1 MRKQRQSIKWWIK
14 AGWLVPA
21 LLITANVSAQKV
33 ALHWT
38 PPGNQ
43 IVQEDQNQ
51 DHVPLK
57 QMLTDVEQQYGVK
70 ITYQSD
76 LVEKRSIPVRQVR
89 QVMEASKSQLE
100 RAVLRLVSPMGLR
113 FRQYKQ
119 DYYILQK
126 QSVLPKVKSGALEL
140 SYPQPVPRADANGAA
155 RTIQSRRPYE
165 KTITGQV
172 TDLSTGETLPG
183 VNIVVKGTT
192 IGTVTDVDG
201 NYRLTAP
208 DDAETLVFSSV
219 GYTSEE
225 VEIGNQTVVNL
236 EMAPDIQSLSEVV
249 VVGYGTQKKSDLTGS
264 VGSISQEEVQAVPTL
279 SLDQSLQGRVAGVQ
293 VTQANA
299 QPGGAVSVRI
309 RGGNSITAGNEPLYV
324 VDGFIG
330 AGDLNSINPNDIAS
344 IEILKD
350 ASATAIYGA
359 RGANG
364 VVLITTKSGKVGKTQ
379 INVDLYKG
387 VQEVRNPLELLNAQQ
402 YATLVNEVNVQNG
415 QPAVF
420 ADPAALG
427 EGTNWQDELFRTAP
441 MENYQ
446 LSFSGGKESLQFL
459 FSANYFNQDGVV
471 ENTGF
476 KRYSVRANL
485 SSMLT
490 DKLKFGSNLTVSR
503 TNKSRVGLEGDEFD
517 GKGIVS
523 NALIFSPTQPAD
535 ASVNLNFGAE
545 RGNPLLYMQNVTDN
559 NLINRVLGNSFLEYE
574 IIEGLSIKTSFGAD
588 IIQSKNNFY
597 LPATIFEGEAVNGQA
612 TISSGQSLNWL
623 NENTIT
629 FQRNLGEG
637 HELSLLGGI
646 TAQRY
651 NFESFSATSL
661 DFTNDALKFNDLGA
675 GRNIS
680 IAPSSGA
687 NEWSLFSYLFRTN
700 YSLLNR
706 YLFTVTG
713 RYDGS
718 SRFGSGNKYAFFPS
732 AAFGWR
738 IIEESF
744 MSSAEFI
751 SNLKLRASYG
761 LTGSQEIGTFQSL
774 AALGNDQLAFGEN
787 VTVGYFPTRFANQD
801 LKWET
806 TRQLDVGLDFGF
818 LQDRISAT
826 VDYYYKRTQD
836 LLLNVPVPLSTGF
849 RSTLKNIGELENRGL
864 EFSLNSVNVTGKF
877 SWETSFNYSINR
889 QKVLDSGSG

>member
-1 MRKQRQSIKWWIK
+1 M
-14 AGWLVPA
+14 
-21 LLITANVSAQKV
+21 
-33 ALHWT
+33 
-38 PPGNQ
+38 
-43 IVQEDQNQ
+43 
-51 DHVPLK
+51 
-57 QMLTDVEQQYGVK
+57 
-70 ITYQSD
+70 
-76 LVEKRSIPVRQVR
+76 
-89 QVMEASKSQLE
+89 
-100 RAVLRLVSPMGLR
+100 
-113 FRQYKQ
+113 
-119 DYYILQK
+119 
-126 QSVLPKVKSGALEL
+126 
-140 SYPQPVPRADANGAA
+140 
-155 RTIQSRRPYE
+155 
-165 KTITGQV
+165 
-172 TDLSTGETLPG
+172 
-183 VNIVVKGTT
+183 
-192 IGTVTDVDG
+192 
-201 NYRLTAP
+201 
-208 DDAETLVFSSV
+208 
-219 GYTSEE
+219 
-225 VEIGNQTVVNL
+225 
-236 EMAPDIQSLSEVV
+236 
-249 VVGYGTQKKSDLTGS
+249 
-264 VGSISQEEVQAVPTL
+264 
-279 SLDQSLQGRVAGVQ
+279 
-293 VTQANA
+293 
-299 QPGGAVSVRI
+299 
-309 RGGNSITAGNEPLYV
+309 
-324 VDGFIG
+324 
-330 AGDLNSINPNDIAS
+330 
-344 IEILKD
+344 
-350 ASATAIYGA
+350 
-359 RGANG
+359 
-364 VVLITTKSGKVGKTQ
+364 
-379 INVDLYKG
+379 
-387 VQEVRNPLELLNAQQ
+387 
-402 YATLVNEVNVQNG
+402 
-415 QPAVF
+415 
-420 ADPAALG
+420 
-427 EGTNWQDELFRTAP
+427 
-441 MENYQ
+441 
-446 LSFSGGKESLQFL
+446 
-459 FSANYFNQDGVV
+459 
-471 ENTGF
+471 
-476 KRYSVRANL
+476 
-485 SSMLT
+485 
-490 DKLKFGSNLTVSR
+490 
-503 TNKSRVGLEGDEFD
+503 
-517 GKGIVS
+517 
-523 NALIFSPTQPAD
+523 
-535 ASVNLNFGAE
+535 
-545 RGNPLLYMQNVTDN
+545 
-559 NLINRVLGNSFLEYE
+559 
-574 IIEGLSIKTSFGAD
+574 
-588 IIQSKNNFY
+588 
-597 LPATIFEGEAVNGQA
+597 NGQA

-889 QKVLDSGSG
+889 QKVLDLGPDDEIILSDIGGGFKVGSPGIIQVGQPLGSFYGYKTGGILQNEAEVASSGMDPASTSPGDRRLVDTNDDGVINSDDRVTLGQSAPKGFGGITNNFSYNGLELSVFFQWVSGNSILNLQRTLLKIPPVNSTNWPW